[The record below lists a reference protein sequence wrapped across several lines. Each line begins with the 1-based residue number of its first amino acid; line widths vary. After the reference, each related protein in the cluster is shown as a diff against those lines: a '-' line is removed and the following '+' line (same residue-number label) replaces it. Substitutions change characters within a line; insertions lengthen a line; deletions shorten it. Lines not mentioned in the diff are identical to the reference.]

1 MPKYL
6 LQASYTV
13 EGIKGLRKEGG
24 TARRAAAE
32 QLVKS
37 LGGTVES
44 FYYAFGDADVYTV
57 VDMPDHAS
65 MSAAAL
71 AIGASGAVTGKTIVL
86 ISPEEVDA
94 ATKKTLNY
102 RAPGQ

>member
-24 TARRAAAE
+24 TSRRAAAE

-44 FYYAFGDADVYTV
+44 FYYAFGDNDVYTV

-86 ISPEEVDA
+86 LTAEEVDA
-94 ATKKTLNY
+94 ATKKTLTY

>member
-1 MPKYL
+1 
-6 LQASYTV
+6 
-13 EGIKGLRKEGG
+13 
-24 TARRAAAE
+24 
-32 QLVKS
+32 
-37 LGGTVES
+37 
-44 FYYAFGDADVYTV
+44 
-57 VDMPDHAS
+57 

-86 ISPEEVDA
+86 IAPEEVDA

>member
-6 LQASYTV
+6 LHANYTV
-13 EGIKGLRKEGG
+13 EGVKGLRKEGG
-24 TARRAAAE
+24 TARKAAAE

-44 FYYAFGDADVYTV
+44 FYFAFGDTDVFAV

-71 AIGASGAVTGKTIVL
+71 AIGGSGAVSGKTTVL
-86 ISPEEVDA
+86 LTAEEVDA
-94 ATKKTLNY
+94 AVKKIPTY

>member
-6 LQASYTV
+6 LQVSYTV
-13 EGIKGLRKEGG
+13 DGIKGIRKEGG

-37 LGGTVES
+37 LGGTIES
-44 FYYAFGDADVYTV
+44 FYFAFGDADVYTV
-57 VDMPDHAS
+57 VDMPDHTS

-86 ISPEEVDA
+86 ITPEEVDA
-94 ATKKTLNY
+94 ATKKTLSY

>member
-6 LQASYTV
+6 LQANYTV

-24 TARRAAAE
+24 TSRKAAAE

-37 LGGTVES
+37 LGGTMES
-44 FYYAFGDADVYTV
+44 FYYAFGDADVFVV

-65 MSAAAL
+65 MTAVAHV
-71 AIGASGAVTGKTIVL
+71 IGASGAISGKTTVL
-86 ISPEEVDA
+86 ITPEEVDA
-94 ATKKTLNY
+94 ATKKTPTY